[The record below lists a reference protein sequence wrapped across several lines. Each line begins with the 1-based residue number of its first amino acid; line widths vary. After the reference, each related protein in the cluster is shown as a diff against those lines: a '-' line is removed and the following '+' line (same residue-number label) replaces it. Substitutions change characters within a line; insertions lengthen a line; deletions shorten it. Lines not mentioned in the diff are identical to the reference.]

1 MSNPLHYMSQLQ
13 CVGLVPIVGGVGEG
27 VVTSGVTEMQYFILS
42 VCLQYGFESV
52 LMGVV
57 ESCLVVGY
65 HLSLSNLIKWA
76 EKTLDELVMEKNN
89 MGKKRE
95 GGRGGGREESG
106 NYFFKETIK
115 FLAVSNFFEVGDLKF
130 YSLQKFCTK

>member
-13 CVGLVPIVGGVGEG
+13 CVGLVPIVGGVSEG
-27 VVTSGVTEMQYFILS
+27 VVTSGVAEMQYFILS

-89 MGKKRE
+89 MGKRRERRE
-95 GGRGGGREESG
+95 GEGR
-106 NYFFKETIK
+106 
-115 FLAVSNFFEVGDLKF
+115 
-130 YSLQKFCTK
+130 

>member
-27 VVTSGVTEMQYFILS
+27 VVTSGVAEMQYFILS

-89 MGKKRE
+89 MGKRRGGE
-95 GGRGGGREESG
+95 GEEEGGREESG
-106 NYFFKETIK
+106 NYFFER
-115 FLAVSNFFEVGDLKF
+115 L
-130 YSLQKFCTK
+130 

>member
-27 VVTSGVTEMQYFILS
+27 VVTSGVAEMQYFILS

-65 HLSLSNLIKWA
+65 HLSLSHLIKWA

-89 MGKKRE
+89 MGKRRGGEEE
-95 GGRGGGREESG
+95 GGRKVGIIFLRDYKIFGS
-106 NYFFKETIK
+106 FK
-115 FLAVSNFFEVGDLKF
+115 FFEVGDLKF
-130 YSLQKFCTK
+130 YSLQKNCTK